1 MKPTCICIHGHFY
14 QPPRENAWIDDIERQ
29 ESAYPF
35 HDWNERIYHECY
47 RPNARS
53 RIFNDRGQIVG
64 IVNNFERMS
73 FNIGPTLM
81 SWLEAKHP
89 KTYQS
94 ILEADKL
101 SCKDHQGHGNALAQV
116 YNHMIMPLANRRD
129 KVTQVR
135 WGLAD
140 FKRRFGRDAEGMWL
154 AETAVNE
161 ETLEVLAEEGVRFT
175 VLAPHQ
181 AESVRVLSRDDK
193 APWHDVPHGTI
204 DPRRPYRCFLK
215 KDPARYV
222 DIFFYD
228 GPISKA
234 IAFDDLLKDTK
245 HFMTR
250 LESAVRPP
258 DNGVE
263 TQLIHAAADG
273 ETFGHHKAWGNQALA
288 YLLFHEAEARGY
300 RIVNYGEFLAEN
312 PPVYE
317 ARLKAG
323 ELGEGTSWS
332 CAHGVRRWK
341 QHCGCRGDG
350 PSEWRQ
356 DWRKPLR
363 ESLDW
368 LRDQLAEHYEKK
380 GAALLKDPWRARDE
394 YIQVVLDR
402 SGNQIQDFIDNHAVK
417 KMTPQEISLCLK
429 LLELQRYAMLMYTSC
444 GWFFTELSGI
454 ETVQIM
460 QYAARA
466 CQLALQT
473 DGGSFEDDFLNRLA
487 EAKSNVAALK
497 DGRGVY
503 EQLVRPRV
511 ASIHHMVGYY
521 AIGAIFENY
530 YPQGD
535 TLNLYCFQ
543 LNVEHRRKE
552 VFGNLIVH
560 VGRVKVRSR
569 ITLEE
574 SDCVFAAVQIG
585 LYDFRCSMKP
595 FQSARDYDKLE
606 ASIFEG
612 LHGLHLFDFLKKL
625 DDLFGEASFGL
636 KDLLLE
642 DRLKTVSI
650 LTQSQIQK
658 VSRFYERI
666 YEENRPIHAIYSN
679 VNLPVPEEFRYAAEH
694 VLSRR
699 LNELIQ
705 TWFEHGALLRKAGPL
720 HHLMETAR
728 SYRVQIN
735 TKETALFMAEELV
748 RRIREFAVKLDP
760 KLIREC
766 VTIHKVARQLG
777 LELECQAGQDDLFF
791 LMKNWSSG
799 AVLLPDFIKPHWDL
813 LILLTRRLGLSVQ
826 GFRKAA
832 ASKAG

>member
-1 MKPTCICIHGHFY
+1 MKPICICIHGHFY
-14 QPPRENAWIDDIERQ
+14 QPPRENAWIDEIERQ

-47 RPNARS
+47 RPNSRS

-94 ILEADKL
+94 ILDADRL
-101 SCKDHQGHGNALAQV
+101 SRQAHHGHGNALAQV

-135 WGLAD
+135 WGRAD

-154 AETAVNE
+154 AETAVNG
-161 ETLEVLAEEGVRFT
+161 ETLEVLADEGVRFT

-181 AESVRVLSRDDK
+181 AEAIRLIERKENSVWL
-193 APWHDVPHGTI
+193 DVPHGSI
-204 DPRRPYRCFLK
+204 DPRRPYRFFTK
-215 KDPARYV
+215 KDPSKFV

-228 GPISKA
+228 GPISKSV
-234 IAFDDLLKDTK
+234 AFDDLLKDSK
-245 HFMTR
+245 HLMTR
-250 LESAVRPP
+250 LESAVRSG
-258 DNGVE
+258 DAEN
-263 TQLIHAAADG
+263 QLIHIAADG
-273 ETFGHHKAWGNQALA
+273 ETFGHHKAWGDQALA

-312 PPVYE
+312 PPAYE
-317 ARLKAG
+317 VRFKAG
-323 ELGEGTSWS
+323 ENGEGTSWS
-332 CAHGVRRWK
+332 CSHGVGRWK

-350 PSEWRQ
+350 PAEWRQ

-368 LRDQLAEHYEKK
+368 LRDGLAEHYEKK
-380 GAALLKDPWRARDE
+380 SSGLLKNPWLARDE
-394 YIQVVLDR
+394 YIRLVLDR
-402 SGNQIQDFIDNHAVK
+402 SEKSVRDFMESHGVK
-417 KMTPQEISLCLK
+417 KMTPDEISLCLK
-429 LLELQRYAMLMYTSC
+429 LMELQRYAMLMYTSC
-444 GWFFTELSGI
+444 GWFFTEISGI

-473 DGGSFEDDFLNRLA
+473 EGASFETDFLTRLS
-487 EAKSNVAALK
+487 EAKSNVPTLK

-503 EQLVRPRV
+503 EALVRPRV
-511 ASIHHMVGYY
+511 ASLHHMVCYY

-530 YPQGD
+530 YPQED
-535 TLNLYCFQ
+535 ELDLYCFH
-543 LNVEHRRKE
+543 LKVVHRRKE
-552 VFGNLIVH
+552 IFGSLIVH
-560 VGRVKVRSR
+560 AGRIKVRSR

-574 SDCVFAAVQIG
+574 SDCLFAAVQVG
-585 LYDFRCSMKP
+585 LYDFRCSLKP
-595 FQSARDYDKLE
+595 YQEGVDYEKLE
-606 ASIFEG
+606 AAIFEG
-612 LHGLHLFDFLKKL
+612 LRGMHLFDFLKKI

-642 DRLKTVSI
+642 DRLKTVTI
-650 LTQSQIQK
+650 LTQSQIEK
-658 VSRFYERI
+658 VTRFYERI
-666 YEENRPIHAIYSN
+666 YEENRPMHAIYSN
-679 VNLPVPEEFRYAAEH
+679 VNLPVPEEFRYPAEH

-699 LNELIQ
+699 FNDLIRA
-705 TWFEHGALLRKAGPL
+705 WFDQGFSLRRAAAI
-720 HHLMETAR
+720 HQLMETAQ
-728 SYRVQIN
+728 SYRVNVN
-735 TKETALFMAEELV
+735 TKDASLFMADELV

-760 KLIREC
+760 KLIRDC
-766 VTIHKVARQLG
+766 VNIHKVARQLG
-777 LELECQAGQDDLFF
+777 MELDCQAGQDDLFF

-799 AVLLPDFIKPHWDL
+799 TVALPDFIKPHWNL
-813 LILLTRRLGLSVQ
+813 LILLMRRLGLSVH
-826 GFRKAA
+826 GIRKVTAINQA
-832 ASKAG
+832 R

>member
-1 MKPTCICIHGHFY
+1 MKPICICIHGHFY
-14 QPPRENAWIDDIERQ
+14 QPPRENAWIDDIEQQ

-47 RPNARS
+47 RPNSRS
-53 RIFNDRGQIVG
+53 RIFNDRGQIIG

-81 SWLEAKHP
+81 SWLQVKHP
-89 KTYQS
+89 KTYES
-94 ILEADKL
+94 IIRADKL
-101 SCKDHQGHGNALAQV
+101 SCAAHHGHGNALAQV

-161 ETLEVLAEEGVRFT
+161 ETLEILAAEGVRFT
-175 VLAPHQ
+175 ILAPHQ
-181 AESVRVLSRDDK
+181 AEAVRLISGDEK
-193 APWHDVPHGTI
+193 MPWQEVPHGSI
-204 DPRRPYRCFLK
+204 DPRRPYRCYIK

-228 GPISKA
+228 GPISKSV
-234 IAFDDLLKDTK
+234 AFDDLLKDAK
-245 HFMTR
+245 HLMTR
-250 LESAVRPP
+250 LESAVRPDEAEP
-258 DNGVE
+258 
-263 TQLIHAAADG
+263 QLIHIAADG
-273 ETFGHHKAWGNQALA
+273 ETFGHHKSWGDQALA

-300 RIVNYGEFLAEN
+300 RLVNYAEFLAEN
-312 PPVYE
+312 PPRYE
-317 ARLKAG
+317 VRLKAG
-323 ELGEGTSWS
+323 ENGEGTSWS

-350 PSEWRQ
+350 PADWRQ

-363 ESLDW
+363 DALDW
-368 LRDQLAEHYEKK
+368 LRDQLAGHYEKSCV
-380 GAALLKDPWRARDE
+380 GLLKDPWQARNE
-394 YIQVVLDR
+394 YVRLVLDR
-402 SGNQIQDFIDNHAVK
+402 SENQIQDFFDMHAVK
-417 KMTPQEISLCLK
+417 KLAPHEVSLCLK
-429 LLELQRYAMLMYTSC
+429 LLEMQRYAMLMYTSC
-444 GWFFTELSGI
+444 GWFFTEISGI

-466 CQLALQT
+466 CQLAQQT
-473 DGGSFEDDFLNRLA
+473 EGSGFEEDFLTRLA
-487 EAKSNVAALK
+487 EAKSNVPALK
-497 DGRGVY
+497 DARGVY

-511 ASIHHMVGYY
+511 ASSQHMVGYY

-530 YPQGD
+530 YPQAE
-535 TLNLYCFQ
+535 TLDLYCFQ
-543 LNVEHRRKE
+543 LTVVHRRKE

-560 VGRVKVRSR
+560 AGRVKVRSR

-574 SDCVFAAVQIG
+574 HDCVFAAVQIG

-595 FQSARDYDKLE
+595 FQHDRHYEKLE
-606 ASIFEG
+606 TAVFEG
-612 LHGLHLFDFLKKL
+612 LHGLHLFDFLKKM
-625 DDLFGEASFGL
+625 DDLFGESSFGL

-650 LTQSQIQK
+650 LTQSQIEK

-666 YEENRPIHAIYSN
+666 YEENRPMHAIYGN

-699 LNELIQ
+699 LNELVRG
-705 TWFEHGALLRKAGPL
+705 WFDQGFSLRKALPI
-720 HHLMETAR
+720 HQLMETAR
-728 SYRVQIN
+728 SYRVKVN
-735 TKETALFMAEELV
+735 TKETGLFMAGELV

-760 KLIREC
+760 KLIRDC
-766 VTIHKVARQLG
+766 VNIHKVARQLD
-777 LELECQAGQDDLFF
+777 LELDCQAGQDDLFF

-799 AVLLPDFIKPHWDL
+799 EVPLPDFILPHWDL
-813 LILLTRRLGLSVQ
+813 LILLMRRLGLSVQ
-826 GFRKAA
+826 GFRKAVV
-832 ASKAG
+832 SKANLN

>member
-1 MKPTCICIHGHFY
+1 MKPICICIHGHFY
-14 QPPRENAWIDDIERQ
+14 QPPRENAWIDDIEQQ

-47 RPNARS
+47 RPNSRS
-53 RIFNDRGQIVG
+53 RIFNDRGQITG
-64 IVNNFERMS
+64 IVNNFERIS

-81 SWLEAKHP
+81 SWLEMKHP
-89 KTYQS
+89 NTYKR
-94 ILEADKL
+94 ILKADQV
-101 SCKDHQGHGNALAQV
+101 SCRAHHGHGNALAQV
-116 YNHMIMPLANRRD
+116 YNHMILPLANRRD

-140 FKRRFGRDAEGMWL
+140 FKKRFGREAEGMWL
-154 AETAVNE
+154 AETAVND
-161 ETLEVLAEEGVRFT
+161 ETLEVLAAEGVRFT

-181 AESVRVLSRDDK
+181 AEAFRVIDSAEK
-193 APWHDVPHGTI
+193 KTHWQDVPHGSI
-204 DPRRPYRCFLK
+204 DPRRPYRYFIK

-228 GPISKA
+228 GPISKSV
-234 IAFDDLLKDTK
+234 AFDDVLKDAK
-245 HFMTR
+245 HWMTR
-250 LESAVRPP
+250 LESAVRSGDTEP
-258 DNGVE
+258 
-263 TQLIHAAADG
+263 QLIHIAADG
-273 ETFGHHKAWGNQALA
+273 ETFGHHKRWGDQALA

-312 PPVYE
+312 VPAYE
-317 ARLKAG
+317 VRLKAG
-323 ELGEGTSWS
+323 ENGEGTSWS
-332 CAHGVRRWK
+332 CAHGMRRWK

-350 PSEWRQ
+350 PADWRQ

-363 ESLDW
+363 ESLDR
-368 LRDQLAEHYEKK
+368 LRDQLAEHYEKSCK
-380 GAALLKDPWRARDE
+380 RLLKDPWQARDE

-402 SGNQIQDFIDNHAVK
+402 SENQVQDFMDTYASK
-417 KMTPQEISLCLK
+417 KMTPQDVSLCLK

-473 DGGSFEDDFLNRLA
+473 DGPALEADFLDHLA
-487 EAKSNVAALK
+487 DAKSNVPALK

-503 EQLVRPRV
+503 EKLVRPRV

-530 YPQGD
+530 YPQAD
-535 TLNLYCFQ
+535 ALDLYCFQ
-543 LNVEHRRKE
+543 LYVVHRRKE

-560 VGRVKVRSR
+560 IGRVKVRSR
-569 ITLEE
+569 ITREE
-574 SDCVFAAVQIG
+574 SDCVFTAVQIG

-595 FQSARDYDKLE
+595 FQDSLDYEKLE

-612 LHGLHLFDFLKKL
+612 LHGLHLFDFLKKM
-625 DDLFGEASFGL
+625 DDLFGESSFGL

-694 VLSRR
+694 VLSHR
-699 LNELIQ
+699 LNELIRG
-705 TWFEHGALLRKAGPL
+705 WFEQGFSLRKALPIFQ
-720 HHLMETAR
+720 LMETAQ
-728 SYRVQIN
+728 SYRVHLN
-735 TKETALFMAEELV
+735 TRETALFMADELV

-760 KLIREC
+760 KLIRDC
-766 VTIHKVARQLG
+766 VNIHKVARQLG
-777 LELECQAGQDDLFF
+777 LELDCQAGQDDIFF
-791 LMKNWSSG
+791 LMKKWSSG
-799 AVLLPDFIKPHWDL
+799 DVPLPEFIRPHWDL
-813 LILLTRRLGLSVQ
+813 LILLMRRLGLSVQ
-826 GFRKAA
+826 GLRKVTE
-832 ASKAG
+832 SKAV